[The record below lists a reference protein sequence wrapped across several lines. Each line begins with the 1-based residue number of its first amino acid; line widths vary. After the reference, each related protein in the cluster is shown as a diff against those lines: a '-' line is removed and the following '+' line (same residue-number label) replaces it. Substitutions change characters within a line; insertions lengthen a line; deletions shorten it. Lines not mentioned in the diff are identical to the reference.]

1 MERVTASQRRRIQ
14 KLEPLRRGSLESGRE
29 SGTWAL
35 VFDFRPPLPTQ
46 VTRFWWKWWR
56 RKKVGEEPSGEN
68 WNQGEEIPGAD
79 SWLCF
84 SRARCKVTGSVRGHA
99 LSSAD
104 CRNREREAAGLQA
117 QGWGSRAA
125 SVLGA
130 AGGRRTQIAA
140 CAQDWWGSPGSTA
153 ASPGAVGAPQL
164 SGAEAVP
171 DGEWCTETRS

>member
-1 MERVTASQRRRIQ
+1 MRI
-14 KLEPLRRGSLESGRE
+14 EI
-29 SGTWAL
+29 
-35 VFDFRPPLPTQ
+35 
-46 VTRFWWKWWR
+46 
-56 RKKVGEEPSGEN
+56 
-68 WNQGEEIPGAD
+68 GEEIPGAD

-84 SRARCKVTGSVRGHA
+84 SRARCRVRRSVRGHA
-99 LSSAD
+99 LGSAD

-153 ASPGAVGAPQL
+153 TSPGAVGAPQL

-171 DGEWCTETRS
+171 DGEWCTETRSQKQHDGFMEKLDHWRMGDATWCASALQLTDLDLEGKKNKPTKLSFLSSASRRFEGKSHLNILVPW